1 MKICKQIE
9 THAVTPANAAQRV
22 PLLEDLIIDRK
33 KLSFVTICVS
43 DGVTFF
49 GGSTSVNAAD
59 IISDYLVLVNF
70 SREVVNK
77 IPLTQLIQ
85 LDQQGQILPLNDKEI
100 DLASSYILRMD
111 STKIPNT
118 TGKTYMLVFG
128 VSSDQQQLSET
139 YLDNV
144 AIQFTPGQGQRR
156 LYFPD
161 QQSFRNRKLSA
172 VIPFY
177 STNATITP
185 DALANASATLYNGA
199 AITLVDTTGTIVVN
213 RVPLQ
218 SFYINVR
225 YTGPAFY
232 LSDVLIDWARSYIE
246 FDSGTTTG
254 DISEFY
260 FNLLMTKNW

>member
-100 DLASSYILRMD
+100 DLASSYI
-111 STKIPNT
+111 
-118 TGKTYMLVFG
+118 F
-128 VSSDQQQLSET
+128 
-139 YLDNV
+139 
-144 AIQFTPGQGQRR
+144 
-156 LYFPD
+156 
-161 QQSFRNRKLSA
+161 
-172 VIPFY
+172 
-177 STNATITP
+177 
-185 DALANASATLYNGA
+185 
-199 AITLVDTTGTIVVN
+199 
-213 RVPLQ
+213 
-218 SFYINVR
+218 
-225 YTGPAFY
+225 
-232 LSDVLIDWARSYIE
+232 VL
-246 FDSGTTTG
+246 
-254 DISEFY
+254 
-260 FNLLMTKNW
+260 